1 MPFPRKS
8 PLTTAHPSSGILDGT
23 HLLSS
28 SPSPLAG
35 SATSVIP
42 VPVEDRSKWNRVRG
56 GGRRVKPPKDSKVYK
71 ASLSIVALR
80 AQGQTYGEIA
90 ELLGYTKNTVIT
102 YLKRA
107 ARMGWLNIE
116 NFDDP
121 DDQLEH
127 ILKTKVVKNLNSILN
142 ETVGADSDPS
152 APSNRAFSASLEIA
166 KGTGLL
172 KQHQVVKNDS
182 HTSLGVALRVQV
194 EMPPPGKTT
203 LTIPAGSIGGT
214 PAYDAEIIH
223 TQE

>member
-8 PLTTAHPSSGILDGT
+8 PLTTAPPSSGILDGS
-23 HLLSS
+23 HLHPS
-28 SPSPLAG
+28 SPSPLAV
-35 SATSVIP
+35 SATSVT
-42 VPVEDRSKWNRVRG
+42 PVEDRSNWNRKRG

-80 AQGQTYGEIA
+80 AQGQQYAEIA
-90 ELLGYTKNTVIT
+90 ETLGYTKNTVIT

-107 ARMGWLNIE
+107 SRMGWLNIE

-142 ETVGADSDPS
+142 ETVGDDDSPN

-214 PAYDAEIIH
+214 PAYDAEIVQS
-223 TQE
+223 QE